1 MLKLRLKCL
10 KDKQK
15 TLDEKYILYK
25 IYSTPP
31 PVQFYFQIKAIK
43 VNNEVLKNHYTAPLS
58 LHTGSLNGV
67 FAKNERGVKA

>member
-31 PVQFYFQIKAIK
+31 QSNFTFK
-43 VNNEVLKNHYTAPLS
+43 LKLS
-58 LHTGSLNGV
+58 
-67 FAKNERGVKA
+67 R